1 MPPLDLVLL
10 GLVFLLAAGYGLLN
24 GMRDA
29 PNAIALPVRTRALTP
44 RAALLLAAVMNLIG
58 GVLSGGL
65 LTAVWRELPPV
76 VPHGAPGLVMA
87 LVALTVAIAW
97 GYFAWRRGMPISM
110 THALI
115 VGLVGAGLA
124 LSITGHAS
132 FEGIW
137 TPTLVTGILLGL
149 VLTPLLAWFLSWVL
163 VTPATWAARDAA
175 PGGVNHAARMSLAIS
190 GAANAL
196 GHGVQAGQRLTFMIA
211 IAVAAVGRPEAL
223 GWWVPVAAGFS
234 VAIGT
239 LFGGWRIAHTLT
251 DTLVRLD
258 PLRAGIASIVS
269 AGLLFVGSFALHLPL
284 SSTHSAAASIIG
296 AGGNQRYTAVRWSQ
310 FQKVVRYWLA
320 TLVVPALAALILAAA
335 ASPLF

>member
-1 MPPLDLVLL
+1 MAPLDLVLL
-10 GLVFLLAAGYGLLN
+10 GLVFAFSIGYGLLN

-65 LTAVWRELPPV
+65 LTAVWRELPPA
-76 VPHGAPGLVMA
+76 VPAGAPGLVMA
-87 LVALTVAIAW
+87 LVALTVTLAW
-97 GYFAWRRGMPISM
+97 GYFTWRRGMPISM

-115 VGLVGAGLA
+115 VGLIGAGLA
-124 LSITGHAS
+124 LSITGNAS

-137 TPTLVTGILLGL
+137 TPALVIPMLLGL
-149 VLTPLLAWFLSWVL
+149 VLSPLLAWFLSWIL
-163 VTPATWAARDAA
+163 VTPATWAARDVA

-196 GHGVQAGQRLTFMIA
+196 GHGVQAGQRLTFITALAFTA
-211 IAVAAVGRPEAL
+211 IGQPDAL
-223 GWWVPVAAGFS
+223 EWWVPVAAGLS
-234 VAIGT
+234 VALGT

-258 PLRAGIASIVS
+258 PLRAGVASMVS

-284 SSTHSAAASIIG
+284 SSTHSATASILG
-296 AGGNQRYTAVRWSQ
+296 AGVNQRYTAVRWSQ
-310 FQKVVRYWLA
+310 LQKVILYWLA
-320 TLVVPALAALILAAA
+320 TLVVPAVAAIILAAA
-335 ASPLF
+335 ASPLV

>member
-1 MPPLDLVLL
+1 MAPVDLVLL
-10 GLVFLLAAGYGLLN
+10 GLVFLFAAGYGLLN

-44 RAALLLAAVMNLIG
+44 RAALLLAAAMNLIG
-58 GVLSGGL
+58 GILSGGL

-76 VPHGAPGLVMA
+76 VPEGAPGLVMA
-87 LVALTVAIAW
+87 LVAQAVAIAW

-132 FEGIW
+132 FEGLW
-137 TPTLVTGILLGL
+137 TPTLVTAMLLGL
-149 VLTPLLAWFLSWVL
+149 VLSPVLAWLLSWVL

-196 GHGVQAGQRLTFMIA
+196 GHGVQSGQRLTFMVALAFAA
-211 IAVAAVGRPEAL
+211 IGRPEAL
-223 GWWVPVAAGFS
+223 GWWVPVAAGLS
-234 VAIGT
+234 VALGT

-258 PLRAGIASIVS
+258 PLRAGVASIVS

-284 SSTHSAAASIIG
+284 SSTHSATASIIG
-296 AGGNQRYTAVRWSQ
+296 AGVNQRYTAVRWPQ
-310 FQKVVRYWLA
+310 FQKVVGYWLA
-320 TLVVPALAALILAAA
+320 TLVAPALAALILAAA

>member
-1 MPPLDLVLL
+1 MSPLVVALLVLVL
-10 GLVFLLAAGYGLLN
+10 LLAAGYGLLN

-29 PNAIALPVRTRALTP
+29 PNAIALPVRSRALTP
-44 RAALLLAAVMNLIG
+44 GAALLLAATMNLLG

-65 LTAVWRELPPV
+65 LTAVWRELPPAI
-76 VPHGAPGLVMA
+76 PDGGPGLVMA
-87 LVALTVAIAW
+87 LVPLAVAIAW
-97 GYFAWRRGMPISM
+97 GDFAWRRGMPISM

-124 LSITGHAS
+124 LTITGHAS
-132 FEGIW
+132 FEGVW
-137 TPTLVTGILLGL
+137 SPTLITAMLLGL
-149 VLTPLLAWFLSWVL
+149 VLSPVLAWFLSWVL

-175 PGGVNHAARMSLAIS
+175 PGAVNHAARMSLSVS

-196 GHGVQAGQRLTFMIA
+196 GHGVQSGQRITFMVA
-211 IAVAAVGRPEAL
+211 IAYSAIGRPEAL
-223 GWWVPVAAGFS
+223 EWWVPVAAGAS
-234 VAIGT
+234 LALGT

-258 PLRAGIASIVS
+258 PLRSAVASIVS

-284 SSTHSAAASIIG
+284 SSTHSATAAIIG
-296 AGGNQRYTAVRWSQ
+296 AGENQRYTAVRWPQ
-310 FQKVVRYWLA
+310 VQKVVHYWLA